1 MIDILIIGSSET
13 DSITKRLMYYASD
26 TLSER
31 SVVHTLTGGGGG
43 GGGGGQLSGSVR
55 RDDGLEWIDGNI
67 SCHF

>member
-13 DSITKRLMYYASD
+13 DFITKCLMYYASD

-43 GGGGGQLSGSVR
+43 GGGGLLSGSVR

-67 SCHF
+67 F

>member
-26 TLSER
+26 TLSKR

-43 GGGGGQLSGSVR
+43 GGLLSGSVR

-67 SCHF
+67 LCHF

>member
-43 GGGGGQLSGSVR
+43 QLSGSVR